1 MVQGTSALTAQVLS
15 DLRELDA
22 QTGGKGGA
30 QRVAWTPTWERARA
44 LFTQRAIGSGFTPER
59 DRAGNIWVELPG
71 ESDSLVVL
79 GSHLD
84 SVPAGGWLDG
94 ALGVWAGLG
103 VLEGLL
109 RDDVRP
115 RYSVAVVDW
124 ADEEGARFGRSL
136 YGSSA
141 FVGGLDV
148 KELAGLVDSDGKAA
162 VDVLRE
168 AGIAID
174 SLGGADPRLSRVAAY
189 LELHIEQGPIL
200 EEAGEAVAT
209 VTGTVGIRRDRVS
222 FEGQSA
228 HAGPT
233 PMEGRGDALL
243 AAAEVALA
251 LEDLAC
257 RYGGR
262 ATAGRLDL
270 EPGVPTAICGHSDLF
285 ADLRHEDAETLE
297 RMDAELGRIVE
308 SCAAARGIG
317 VERRRVWSIEP
328 RAFDQRLI
336 DAGREACARAGG
348 TDFTMPSGALHD
360 AAELAP
366 LVPTTMIFCASRRG
380 LSHCPEEDS
389 DEDDLECAIRAF
401 DALTRS
407 VAERA
412 DLA

>member
-1 MVQGTSALTAQVLS
+1 
-15 DLRELDA
+15 
-22 QTGGKGGA
+22 
-30 QRVAWTPTWERARA
+30 
-44 LFTQRAIGSGFTPER
+44 
-59 DRAGNIWVELPG
+59 
-71 ESDSLVVL
+71 
-79 GSHLD
+79 
-84 SVPAGGWLDG
+84 
-94 ALGVWAGLG
+94 
-103 VLEGLL
+103 
-109 RDDVRP
+109 
-115 RYSVAVVDW
+115 
-124 ADEEGARFGRSL
+124 
-136 YGSSA
+136 
-141 FVGGLDV
+141 
-148 KELAGLVDSDGKAA
+148 
-162 VDVLRE
+162 
-168 AGIAID
+168 
-174 SLGGADPRLSRVAAY
+174 
-189 LELHIEQGPIL
+189 
-200 EEAGEAVAT
+200 
-209 VTGTVGIRRDRVS
+209 
-222 FEGQSA
+222 
-228 HAGPT
+228 
-233 PMEGRGDALL
+233 MEGRGDALL

-251 LEDLAC
+251 LEDLAH

-308 SCAAARGIG
+308 SCAAARGIR

-328 RAFDQRLI
+328 RAFDERLI
-336 DAGREACARAGG
+336 GAGREACARAGG